1 MDNFSFVFAPTESS
15 AGPALLYIANYLP
28 YKHRLDLNIYKSN
41 ELESI
46 EILNPKKSTIIIGC
60 ICRHTSIDLNDFNAN
75 YLNNILDKVSK
86 EQKSVFLLVDF
97 NINLLNYN
105 NHSPTIKF
113 LDSLASNSFFP
124 IYFTTKS
131 GNF

>member
-15 AGPALLYIANYLP
+15 AGATLLYIANYLP

-46 EILNPKKSTIIIGC
+46 GILNPKRSTIIIGC
-60 ICRHTSIDLNDFNAN
+60 ICKHTSIDLNDFNGN

-86 EQKSVFLLVDF
+86 EQKSVFLQLDF

-105 NHSPTIKF
+105 NHTPTIEF
-113 LDSLASNSFFP
+113 FDSLASKTFFP